1 MNIIYHWEL
10 NLVVF
15 PFLVKINIDFKPF
28 ETPMVDESES
38 YKYVVCDLKGFIK
51 VFNIHFQT
59 IALFLSERQV
69 ALLTRFFS
77 GCSGN
82 TAGESFANGNIPHFI
97 LHDFSFFF
105 SSYCFIHSFSLS
117 SILTLLAMQLKGT
130 MMNCSNRFDKTYI
143 LRHFLCY
150 NICWLWLSASQCNA
164 RKSHNCS
171 FTLPLSPAICNK
183 QTSDAFTM

>member
-1 MNIIYHWEL
+1 MLSN
-10 NLVVF
+10 
-15 PFLVKINIDFKPF
+15 
-28 ETPMVDESES
+28 
-38 YKYVVCDLKGFIK
+38 LKGFIK

-97 LHDFSFFF
+97 LHGFSLFF
-105 SSYCFIHSFSLS
+105 SSYCFIHRFSLS
-117 SILTLLAMQLKGT
+117 STLTLLAMQLKET
-130 MMNCSNRFDKTYI
+130 MMNCSKRFDKTYI

-150 NICWLWLSASQCNA
+150 IICWLWLSASQCDA

-171 FTLPLSPAICNK
+171 FTLPLSSNLEQANK
-183 QTSDAFTM
+183 WCIYHVMFLKMAWALNLGQSKIPRSQ

>member
-1 MNIIYHWEL
+1 MILSLLRPLWWMKVKFINMLFVIWKDSSKSLIFTSRLSHSFSQSGKL
-10 NLVVF
+10 
-15 PFLVKINIDFKPF
+15 PFWH
-28 ETPMVDESES
+28 
-38 YKYVVCDLKGFIK
+38 GFSRA
-51 VFNIHFQT
+51 
-59 IALFLSERQV
+59 ALATQRGSRLPTEIFHIS
-69 ALLTRFFS
+69 FF
-77 GCSGN
+77 
-82 TAGESFANGNIPHFI
+82 TAS
-97 LHDFSFFF
+97 LFF

-130 MMNCSNRFDKTYI
+130 MMNCSKRFDKTYI

>member
-1 MNIIYHWEL
+1 MK
-10 NLVVF
+10 V
-15 PFLVKINIDFKPF
+15 IN
-28 ETPMVDESES
+28 MLS
-38 YKYVVCDLKGFIK
+38 DLKGFIK

-130 MMNCSNRFDKTYI
+130 MMNCSKRFDKTYI
-143 LRHFLCY
+143 LCISFVILFVGFGCLHL
-150 NICWLWLSASQCNA
+150 NAMQENHTIVLLLS
-164 RKSHNCS
+164 
-171 FTLPLSPAICNK
+171 LSGINLQQAK
-183 QTSDAFTM
+183 